1 MLACEVKRFRMGYM
15 LLVLRVNEGVG
26 QVTVITI
33 QKSVNKG
40 NVGGARRSPEAYRA
54 QPASPIS
61 TNWMVRPKSV
71 VAWSAER
78 PCWRLIVLCFSR
90 PRTIGAPPGPRTAV
104 FYRPGSR
111 WFCFRGFPTSSSD
124 DNFEDFDIEKTFSF
138 GC

>member
-1 MLACEVKRFRMGYM
+1 M

-26 QVTVITI
+26 LVAVITI

-78 PCWRLIVLCFSR
+78 PCWRLIVRYFSR
-90 PRTIGAPPGPRTAV
+90 PRTIGARTKNRRILPSAFEVVLFSRLSNV
-104 FYRPGSR
+104 FH
-111 WFCFRGFPTSSSD
+111 
-124 DNFEDFDIEKTFSF
+124 
-138 GC
+138 

>member
-1 MLACEVKRFRMGYM
+1 M

-26 QVTVITI
+26 LVTVITI

-90 PRTIGAPPGPRTAV
+90 PRTIGAPPTKNRRILPSRFEMVLFSRLSNV
-104 FYRPGSR
+104 FH
-111 WFCFRGFPTSSSD
+111 
-124 DNFEDFDIEKTFSF
+124 
-138 GC
+138 

>member
-1 MLACEVKRFRMGYM
+1 M

-26 QVTVITI
+26 LVTVITI

-61 TNWMVRPKSV
+61 TNWMVRPKNV

-78 PCWRLIVLCFSR
+78 PCWRLIVRCFSR
-90 PRTIGAPPGPRTAV
+90 PRTIGALPDQEPPYFTVHVRGGSV
-104 FYRPGSR
+104 FEAFQRLPL
-111 WFCFRGFPTSSSD
+111 TT
-124 DNFEDFDIEKTFSF
+124 ILKILT
-138 GC
+138 